1 VIVTV
6 ARKPLTG
13 TVTASVLKYGT
24 GALNINATRIA
35 ANETILT
42 HTQGRE
48 AANADLKVYGKYA
61 GGFKTHQAPGQE
73 LGRWPANLILQH
85 LEGCRCKGT
94 KEVKGVTGGPSSGA
108 NAFGQDAGWNAHQNR
123 PSGISRYND
132 EDGNETVADWICAGG
147 CPVAALDEQSGTL
160 KSGAMNSIA
169 KGDQYN
175 TYGKMYERRVTS
187 PASEGGASRFF
198 KQIVTLEDLIEYL
211 YTMITPVHVEGES
224 IVVMGLNDY
233 DWTQHDDESLH
244 GFIGRGTPT
253 SEQCREIM
261 RFLKPGAH
269 VMLMSPEDQP
279 TGHVGACQLEDDG
292 FEIRDAIHVLQG
304 PAPFAYV
311 AKPSRAER
319 GAGNNHPT
327 VKPVGI
333 MEFLLRDVPKD
344 HPVLDP
350 FLGSGTTLLACLNTK
365 HDGIGI
371 EREEEYLQIAD
382 RRVRDWDRQNVGWV
396 TTEIVSEAA
405 EEDVPESVG
414 LGSLFG
420 FDEAP

>member
-1 VIVTV
+1 MIVTV
-6 ARKPLTG
+6 ARKPLIG
-13 TVTASVLKYGT
+13 SVTATVLKHGT

-85 LEGCRCKGT
+85 LPECRCEGT
-94 KEVKGVTGGPSSGA
+94 KQVKGITGGPSSGD
-108 NAFGQDAGWNAHQNR
+108 NAFGQSSGWNTHRNR
-123 PSGISRYND
+123 STSITRPMD
-132 EDGNETVADWICAGG
+132 EDGKETVANWICVEG
-147 CPVAALDEQSGTL
+147 CPVKALDEQSGVL

-175 TYGKMYERRVTS
+175 TYGKMYERRVTN

-198 KQIVTLEDLIEYL
+198 KQIVTIEDLIEYL
-211 YTMITPVHVEGES
+211 YTMITPVHVDGVS
-224 IVVMGLNDY
+224 LVVMDLDY

-253 SEQCREIM
+253 LDQSQEIM
-261 RFLKPGAH
+261 RILKPGSH

-279 TGHVGACQLEDDG
+279 TGHVGACRLEDNG
-292 FEIRDAIHVLQG
+292 FEIRDAIHVLQRSV
-304 PAPFAYV
+304 PFAYV
-311 AKPSRAER
+311 AKPSRSER
-319 GAGNNHPT
+319 GAGNDHPT

-333 MEFLLRDVPKD
+333 MEFLLRDAPKD

-382 RRVRDWDRQNVGWV
+382 RRVRDWDRQNVGWIA
-396 TTEIVSEAA
+396 TAIVSEAA